1 MFHVFVSLNKVHWYL
16 ADRQRAGHGLLNVAL
31 QNALIVQSIDNNMLF
46 ASNIYVPE
54 IMPGARFDV
63 I

>member
-1 MFHVFVSLNKVHWYL
+1 MANWYL

-31 QNALIVQSIDNNMLF
+31 QNTLIVQSIDNNMLY
-46 ASNIYVPE
+46 ASNICERE
-54 IMPGARFDV
+54 IMHGARFDV

>member
-1 MFHVFVSLNKVHWYL
+1 MFKANWYL
-16 ADRQRAGHGLLNVAL
+16 ADRQRAGHGYLNEAL

-46 ASNIYVPE
+46 ASNIYERE
-54 IMPGARFDV
+54 IMHGARFGV